1 MALRGAI
8 QARGKAMNTIRNG
21 IVGAICFVL
30 LAAPSTALA
39 EFKPSAALQSACM
52 ADVFKLCSTSLSSM
66 DSLHACLLAKKS
78 QASAQCQAQYDAE
91 AKTAAQK

>member
-30 LAAPSTALA
+30 LAAPNGG
-39 EFKPSAALQSACM
+39 KKVCQ
-52 ADVFKLCSTSLSSM
+52 
-66 DSLHACLLAKKS
+66 LHERKR
-78 QASAQCQAQYDAE
+78 
-91 AKTAAQK
+91 